1 MSRNTEQSAVKQ
13 EAGKLSKLRN
23 SSKGKLIITH
33 INDKLCAFLSVNG
46 SIECIT
52 VLGDAD
58 LSPDDIV
65 IAYVKDVKKDIG
77 ACFIDYSEGKDG
89 YLPLNRIPEGTEV
102 KQGTLIPVKIATVAQ
117 KGKRAGFTAKI
128 NWKKIENG
136 EELKNKASHL
146 TRFSYVYRSE
156 SFMTE
161 RINAVFKCDEYEEI
175 ITDDE
180 KVFENLKDSFSSI
193 RLYSDKSF
201 GLDKLYSLETG
212 INDALSKKAWLKCGG
227 YLMIE
232 HTEAMTVIDVNSGK
246 FAPAKG
252 TDKEKAYFKVNEEAA
267 IEIARQ
273 LRLKNISGII
283 IADFIN
289 LKSEEDRDALLEIL
303 KSETSKDTE
312 TVCIVDITPL
322 GLVEI
327 TRKKNLPPLYE
338 QFF

>member
-1 MSRNTEQSAVKQ
+1 MSRNTEQSAAKS
-13 EAGKLSKLRN
+13 EAEKLSKLRN
-23 SSKGKLIITH
+23 SSEGKLIITH
-33 INDKLCAFLSVNG
+33 IKDKLCAFLSAEG

-52 VLGDAD
+52 VIGDDELG
-58 LSPDDIV
+58 PDDIV
-65 IAYVKDVKKDIG
+65 IAFVKDVKKDIG
-77 ACFIDYSEGKDG
+77 ACFIDYAEGKDG
-89 YLPLNRIPEGTEV
+89 YLPLNKIPAGIEV
-102 KQGTLIPVKIATVAQ
+102 KQGDLIPVKMSTLAQ

-128 NWKKIENG
+128 NWKKLENG

-146 TRFSYVYRSE
+146 TRFSFVYRSD
-156 SFMTE
+156 SYISD
-161 RINAVFKCDEYEEI
+161 RINTVFKHDEYNEI

-180 KVFENLKDSFSSI
+180 NVYENLKCSFSNI
-193 RLYSDKSF
+193 RLYDDKSF
-201 GLDKLYSLETG
+201 TLDKLYSLNTAIEE
-212 INDALSKKAWLKCGG
+212 ALSKKAWLKCGG

-246 FAPAKG
+246 FTPAKG
-252 TDKEKAYFKVNEEAA
+252 TDKEKAYLKVNEEAA
-267 IEIARQ
+267 VEIARQ

-289 LKSEEDRDALLEIL
+289 LNDEEDRVTLLEIL
-303 KSETSKDTE
+303 KNETAGDTE
-312 TVCIVDITPL
+312 TVCVVDITPL